1 MHDYIRPT
9 KRDFDPN
16 ILIFHVGTNNLY
28 TNDSPRIISD
38 KIVETAESL
47 KTEDNNVVLS
57 EIVPRGDKLNE
68 KAEEVINLLE
78 EACDQKQ
85 IHLIKA
91 QQHQY

>member
-1 MHDYIRPT
+1 M
-9 KRDFDPN
+9 
-16 ILIFHVGTNNLY
+16 
-28 TNDSPRIISD
+28 
-38 KIVETAESL
+38 
-47 KTEDNNVVLS
+47 LS